1 MCTGFGVGLGT
12 PFLQRIFPL
21 TSQQS
26 CPRTSQSRCAL
37 QDKEKTGKVTDA
49 GGHTKSSLFFPEV
62 CFVTVRNKLSFVIHF
77 F

>member
-1 MCTGFGVGLGT
+1 MCTGFGVGFGT

-49 GGHTKSSLFFPEV
+49 GGQTRSSLSFPEV
-62 CFVTVRNKLSFVIHF
+62 CFVTVRNKLFFVIQYF
-77 F
+77 